1 MVFVLIRLMYYCTWG
16 LFCAPARLYEA
27 ETCYEDVLEH
37 AEHNLEMAYL
47 ARFLQAK
54 VSSCKNLAR

>member
-1 MVFVLIRLMYYCTWG
+1 MVFVLIHLMYYCTWG